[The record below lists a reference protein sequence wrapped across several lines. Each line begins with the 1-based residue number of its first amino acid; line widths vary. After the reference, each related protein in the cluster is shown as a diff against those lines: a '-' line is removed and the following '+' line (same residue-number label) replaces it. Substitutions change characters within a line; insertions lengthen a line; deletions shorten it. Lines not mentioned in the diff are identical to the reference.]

1 MIELIENQINV
12 SWVWGREEKIERKE
26 KEKRKLN
33 VAFQQIRSI
42 NKMQNRYIIEEAPL
56 VAIRNVYCMF
66 LVKW

>member
-66 LVKW
+66 LVK